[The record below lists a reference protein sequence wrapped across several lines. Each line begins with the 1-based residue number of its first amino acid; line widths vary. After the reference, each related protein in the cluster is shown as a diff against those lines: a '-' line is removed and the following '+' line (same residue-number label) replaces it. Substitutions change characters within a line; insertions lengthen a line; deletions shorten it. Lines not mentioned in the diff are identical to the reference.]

1 MCLTGTC
8 VFLIVLSIFFRGLFV
23 LRRRQERKWTYAELR
38 RQPIFMEGRNKKGDG
53 VSFRDTS
60 VDSITP
66 VNSRESMAR
75 PWRISTDVP
84 RAILDTVIAGIGY
97 LL

>member
-1 MCLTGTC
+1 
-8 VFLIVLSIFFRGLFV
+8 
-23 LRRRQERKWTYAELR
+23 
-38 RQPIFMEGRNKKGDG
+38 MEGRNKNGDG

-66 VNSRESMAR
+66 VNSQESMAR

>member
-1 MCLTGTC
+1 
-8 VFLIVLSIFFRGLFV
+8 
-23 LRRRQERKWTYAELR
+23 
-38 RQPIFMEGRNKKGDG
+38 MEGRNKKSDG
-53 VSFRDTS
+53 VTSRDTS
-60 VDSITP
+60 VDGITP
-66 VNSRESMAR
+66 VNSQETMAI